1 MNTIPTIF
9 NERRATYT
17 VVGGTRRAGSTGLAA
32 VLLNRGGRYLRRNVF
47 EELEKVGFDLVVSVE
62 GPRESFDLEE
72 LSIRFPS
79 VKFLSLQESVG
90 PGEAI
95 NLALD
100 ELPCERFAVLWNDL
114 RPVHGMNPV
123 RVVERLAA
131 EPALCAVPSL
141 QNGRF
146 ETLPTLVAPAFYKGS
161 VKTVLFAPAR
171 DGAPSLY
178 PFDYVGVYDRE
189 RFVRLGGFDP
199 TIVRPY
205 WQLLDFGFRAQ
216 LWGESI
222 RSATT
227 LRLRYEGDIPA
238 EDATVDEGYKLFY
251 LKNLAPC
258 FRGDQAHLPIRRFFS
273 YLSRSG
279 AGPVDAWKEYAEA
292 RRWVNVNRYRFICD
306 ARRVTELWEN
316 PEP

>member
-1 MNTIPTIF
+1 MNIIPTIF

-17 VVGGTRRAGSTGLAA
+17 VVGGSRRAGSTGLSA

-47 EELEKVGFDLVVSVE
+47 DELEKAGFDQIVSVE
-62 GPRESFDLEE
+62 GPHESFDLEE
-72 LSIRFPS
+72 LSLRFPT
-79 VKFLSLQESVG
+79 VKFLTLKESVG
-90 PGEAI
+90 PGESI

-100 ELPCERFAVLWNDL
+100 ELACERFVVLWNDM
-114 RPVHGMNPV
+114 RIVSGASPV
-123 RVVERLAA
+123 RVVERQASEPFLCLA
-131 EPALCAVPSL
+131 PSL

-146 ETLPTLVAPAFYKGS
+146 ETLPTLVAPAFFRGS
-161 VKTVLFAPAR
+161 VKTISFAPAR
-171 DGAPSLY
+171 EGAPSLY
-178 PFDYVGVYDRE
+178 PFDYVGIYDRD

-199 TIVRPY
+199 TIVSPY
-205 WQLLDFGFRAQ
+205 WQLLDFGFRCQ

-222 RSATT
+222 RSTT
-227 LRLRYEGDIPA
+227 AFRLRYEGDLPA
-238 EDATVDEGYKLFY
+238 EDATIDEGYKLFY
-251 LKNLAPC
+251 LKNLAPT

-292 RRWVNVNRYRFICD
+292 RRWVYVNRYRFVCD

-316 PEP
+316 PEA